1 MTDESMTNE
10 AMTKSQMAKSQRIG
24 EIVETSTTGFVAV
37 SKTLHQP
44 PALGSLVKVQIGGED
59 YAYGVVAFG
68 TTTSPD
74 PGRRAVP
81 RASDEVYDEAIY
93 AEQPQ
98 LSRVLHTEFTAV
110 LVGCFEEGAIRQH
123 LPPQPPRLHYDV
135 HECTADE
142 VCRFSERLV
151 YFRLLLGTQ
160 GEVPAEQLLA
170 AHIRQVYRARGRDAA
185 WLERA
190 ARQVT
195 SLLRDDYDRMM
206 TVLYGIEPGD

>member
-1 MTDESMTNE
+1 MSDESTV
-10 AMTKSQMAKSQRIG
+10 SSRRIG
-24 EIVETSTTGFVAV
+24 EIVETSTTSFVAV

-44 PALGSLVKVQIGGED
+44 PALGSLVKVQLGGED

-81 RASDEVYDEAIY
+81 RANDEVYDEALY

-98 LSRVLHTEFTAV
+98 LTRVLHTEFTVV
-110 LVGCFEEGAIRQH
+110 LVGCFEEGTVQQY

-135 HECTADE
+135 HECTPDE
-142 VCRFSERLV
+142 VRRFSERLL
-151 YFRLLLGTQ
+151 YFRLLLNAQ

-170 AHIRQVYRARGRDAA
+170 AHIRQVYRARGRDDA

-195 SLLRDDYDRMM
+195 SLLKDDYERMM
-206 TVLYGIEPGD
+206 TVLYEIEPAG

>member
-1 MTDESMTNE
+1 MTDESMT
-10 AMTKSQMAKSQRIG
+10 KSQRIG

-93 AEQPQ
+93 DEQPQ
-98 LSRVLHTEFTAV
+98 LTRVLHTEFAVV
-110 LVGCFEEGAIRQH
+110 LVGCCEEGGICQH
-123 LPPQPPRLHYDV
+123 LPPQPPRLHHDV
-135 HECTADE
+135 HACTPDE
-142 VCRFSERLV
+142 VRRFSERLV
-151 YFRLLLGTQ
+151 YFRLLLSAR

-170 AHIRQVYRARGRDAA
+170 AHIRQVYRARNCDAA

-190 ARQVT
+190 ARQAT

-206 TVLYGIEPGD
+206 TVLYGIEPLSEREDGT

>member
-1 MTDESMTNE
+1 MTDESMT
-10 AMTKSQMAKSQRIG
+10 KSQRIG
-24 EIVETSTTGFVAV
+24 EIVETSTAGFVAV
-37 SKTLHQP
+37 SKALHQP
-44 PALGSLVKVQIGGED
+44 PALGSLVKVQLGGED
-59 YAYGVVAFG
+59 YAYGVVASG

-81 RASDEVYDEAIY
+81 RASDEVYDETIY
-93 AEQPQ
+93 TEQPQ
-98 LSRVLHTEFTAV
+98 LTRVLHTEFAVV

-135 HECTADE
+135 HECTSGE
-142 VCRFSERLV
+142 VRRFSERLI
-151 YFRLLLGTQ
+151 YFRLLLSTR

-170 AHIRQVYRARGRDAA
+170 AHIRQVYRARGSDPA

-190 ARQVT
+190 AREVT

-206 TVLYGIEPGD
+206 MVLYGIEPLSEREDGT

>member
-1 MTDESMTNE
+1 MTE
-10 AMTKSQMAKSQRIG
+10 SQRIG
-24 EIVETSTTGFVAV
+24 EIVETSTTSFVAV

-44 PALGSLVKVQIGGED
+44 PALGSLVKVQLGGED
-59 YAYGVVAFG
+59 YTYGVVAFG

-93 AEQPQ
+93 AAQPQ
-98 LSRVLHTEFTAV
+98 LTRVLHTEFTVV
-110 LVGCFEEGAIRQH
+110 LVGCFEEGTIRQH

-135 HECTADE
+135 HGCTSDE
-142 VCRFSERLV
+142 VRRFSERLV
-151 YFRLLLGTQ
+151 YFRLLLSAR

-170 AHIRQVYRARGRDAA
+170 AHIRQVYRARDRDAA

-190 ARQVT
+190 AREVT

-206 TVLYGIEPGD
+206 TVLYGIEPAG

>member
-1 MTDESMTNE
+1 MT
-10 AMTKSQMAKSQRIG
+10 QRIG

-81 RASDEVYDEAIY
+81 RASDDVYDEAVY

-98 LSRVLHTEFTAV
+98 LTRVLHTEFAVV
-110 LVGCFEEGAIRQH
+110 LVGCFEEGDIRQY

-135 HECTADE
+135 HECVPDE
-142 VCRFSERLV
+142 VRRFSERLL
-151 YFRLLLGTQ
+151 YFRLLLSAR

-170 AHIRQVYRARGRDAA
+170 AHVRQVYRARGGDAD

-190 ARQVT
+190 AREVT
-195 SLLRDDYDRMM
+195 SLLKDEYDRMM
-206 TVLYGIEPGD
+206 TVLYGIEPVS

>member
-1 MTDESMTNE
+1 MTDESITDGT
-10 AMTKSQMAKSQRIG
+10 MTKPQRIG

-44 PALGSLVKVQIGGED
+44 PALGSLVKVQLGGED

-68 TTTSPD
+68 TTVSPD

-81 RASDEVYDEAIY
+81 RASDEVYDEAVY
-93 AEQPQ
+93 ARQPQ
-98 LSRVLHTEFTAV
+98 LTRVLHTEFSVV
-110 LVGCFEEGAIRQH
+110 LVGCFEDGSIRQH

-135 HECTADE
+135 HECTPDE
-142 VCRFSERLV
+142 VRRFSERQV
-151 YFRLLLGTQ
+151 YFRLLLDAQ
-160 GEVPAEQLLA
+160 VQVPAEQLLA

-206 TVLYGIEPGD
+206 TVLYGIEP